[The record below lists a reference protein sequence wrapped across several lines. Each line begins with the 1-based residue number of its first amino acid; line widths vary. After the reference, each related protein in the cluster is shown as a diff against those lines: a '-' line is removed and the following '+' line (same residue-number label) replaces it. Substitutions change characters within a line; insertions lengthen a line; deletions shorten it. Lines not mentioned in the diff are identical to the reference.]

1 MRGSTLALP
10 ASGSP
15 LDRIFRKETAIA
27 IYRLSAQVISRSAGR
42 SATAAAAYRAGAVIE
57 DRRTGQVHDYARRG
71 GVVHEEII
79 APENTPEWMKD
90 RDALWNAVE
99 RAEKRK
105 DAQLSR
111 EVQLALPH
119 ELSAAQR
126 LALVRDFVSR
136 EFVARGMIADL
147 VLHEPHRQG
156 DERNHHAHVM
166 LTLREITADGFGNK
180 NRSWNAREAIE
191 QWRETWAEAVN
202 RELERAGHE
211 QRVDHRTLELQRA
224 EAAAKAEQARAANDN
239 RTAHVMEFE
248 AARLDRDPE
257 PKIGHIAMAL
267 ERRGER
273 TARGDIWREV
283 VACNLDRFR
292 DWLALQRT
300 RLEILWERGRQ
311 AAVRHRRQT
320 QDGREASERPAPP
333 GSAPFTQEQR
343 DRLMGRASK
352 ERPSDERAAGRD
364 RDGRER

>member
-1 MRGSTLALP
+1 M
-10 ASGSP
+10 
-15 LDRIFRKETAIA
+15 
-27 IYRLSAQVISRSAGR
+27 
-42 SATAAAAYRAGAVIE
+42 
-57 DRRTGQVHDYARRG
+57 HDYARRG

-79 APENTPEWMKD
+79 APENTPEWMKN

-99 RAEKRK
+99 AAEKRK

-119 ELSAAQR
+119 EISPAQR
-126 LALVRDFVSR
+126 LALAREFVAR

-147 VLHEPHRQG
+147 AIHEPHRQG
-156 DERNHHAHVM
+156 DDRNHHAHVM
-166 LTLREITADGFGNK
+166 LTLRELTADGFGNK
-180 NRSWNAREAIE
+180 NRDWNARQAIE
-191 QWRETWAEAVN
+191 QWREAWAEAVN
-202 RELERAGHE
+202 RALERAGHD

-283 VACNLDRFR
+283 VDRNLDRFR

-311 AAVRHRRQT
+311 AAARYREQE
-320 QDGREASERPAPP
+320 DGRPEVSDSQDEGPP
-333 GSAPFTQEQR
+333 SPYTQEQR
-343 DRLMGRASK
+343 DRLMGRKSR
-352 ERPSDERAAGRD
+352 ERPAGD
-364 RDGRER
+364 REGLIPGQVRKPDRNDDRER

>member
-1 MRGSTLALP
+1 M
-10 ASGSP
+10 
-15 LDRIFRKETAIA
+15 
-27 IYRLSAQVISRSAGR
+27 
-42 SATAAAAYRAGAVIE
+42 
-57 DRRTGQVHDYARRG
+57 HDYARRG
-71 GVVHEEII
+71 GVAHEEII

-99 RAEKRK
+99 AAEKRK

-119 ELSAAQR
+119 ELSPAQR
-126 LALVRDFVSR
+126 LALVRGFVSR

-147 VLHEPHRQG
+147 AVHEPHREG
-156 DERNHHAHVM
+156 DNRNYHAHVM
-166 LTLREITADGFGNK
+166 LTLRELTADGFGNK
-180 NRSWNAREAIE
+180 NRDWNAREAIE
-191 QWRETWAEAVN
+191 QWREAWAEAVN
-202 RELERAGHE
+202 LALERAGHE
-211 QRVDHRTLELQRA
+211 QRVDHRTLEAQRA
-224 EAAAKAEQARAANDN
+224 ETAVKAEQARAANDN

-283 VACNLDRFR
+283 VARNLDRFH

-311 AAVRHRRQT
+311 AAARYREQA
-320 QDGREASERPAPP
+320 DGRPEASDRQDEGASSPY
-333 GSAPFTQEQR
+333 TQEQR
-343 DRLMGRASK
+343 DRLLGRK
-352 ERPSDERAAGRD
+352 RDERAPPD
-364 RDGRER
+364 RSRNPSARTRTADGDDDRER